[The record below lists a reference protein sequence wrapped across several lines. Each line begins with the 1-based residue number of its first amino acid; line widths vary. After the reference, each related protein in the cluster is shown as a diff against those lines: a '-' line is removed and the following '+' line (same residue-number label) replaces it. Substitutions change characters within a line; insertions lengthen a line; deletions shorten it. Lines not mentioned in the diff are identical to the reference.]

1 MEKVKIILVYCLPLS
16 TTFYFQILRLR
27 AAIFPPVDA
36 EANQQPET
44 SNVMDDSKDNET
56 AESESDS
63 DVGDL
68 QLKKKPKKEKVGF
81 RERKV
86 FFQ

>member
-1 MEKVKIILVYCLPLS
+1 MGLV
-16 TTFYFQILRLR
+16 
-27 AAIFPPVDA
+27 IFPPVDA

-44 SNVMDDSKDNET
+44 SNIKGDQKDDNET

-63 DVGDL
+63 DVDDL
-68 QLKKKPKKEKVGF
+68 HIKKKPKKEKVGF

-86 FFQ
+86 FFFQ